1 MVNAHEVPAN
11 ILIDKITADLKKTSQ
26 LTPPVWISYVKSS
39 PNRHR
44 LPDNDDWWY
53 TRCASILRKIYFN
66 GPIGLSKLEFE
77 YGGNVKK
84 GYKPKKHVNSGG
96 SIIRNALQQLESI
109 GLISKT
115 ESNGRIITSKCSSI
129 IDKASTEILKQLIN
143 QIPDM
148 KRYMSDKN
156 E

>member
-26 LTPPVWISYVKSS
+26 LTPPVWILYVKSS

-44 LPDNDDWWY
+44 LPTNDDWWY
-53 TRCASILRKIYFN
+53 TRCASILRKIYLN
-66 GPIGLSKLEFE
+66 GPIGLSKLEYE
-77 YGGNVKK
+77 YGGSVKK

-96 SIIRNALQQLESI
+96 SIIRNALKQLETI

-115 ESNGRIITSKCSSI
+115 ESNGRIITSKCSSL
-129 IDKASTEILKQLIN
+129 IDKASTEIMKQLIN
-143 QIPDM
+143 TIPDM
-148 KRYMSDKN
+148 KRYVSDKN